1 MMNPGD
7 RKEQGE
13 PQLNCL
19 EGVQAERL
27 EGEHSGAGQTP
38 GVKDLGAWGDQGDR
52 TLPGRVQEGEEWHR
66 ELWKPPEGS
75 KNLCKT
81 ALGKDFLDVN
91 TRTLHVKEMDKPD
104 FIQIKDVCS
113 LKGTAGTSSGVQ
125 WLRICLPTQ
134 GTWVRSLLGKLRYH
148 MLWGDEARTPQPRE
162 AHRCNYRAHAL

>member
-38 GVKDLGAWGDQGDR
+38 GVKDLGAWGDQGDQ

-91 TRTLHVKEMDKPD
+91 T
-104 FIQIKDVCS
+104 
-113 LKGTAGTSSGVQ
+113 
-125 WLRICLPTQ
+125 
-134 GTWVRSLLGKLRYH
+134 
-148 MLWGDEARTPQPRE
+148 
-162 AHRCNYRAHAL
+162 